1 MAEREVRILCGE
13 GTVDE
18 LLKTNPKAVVV
29 PDGPYV
35 VRIVKKRG
43 TEHV

>member
-1 MAEREVRILCGE
+1 MTEREVRILCGE
-13 GTVDE
+13 GAVDE

-35 VRIVKKRG
+35 VGIVAKRG
-43 TEHV
+43 AEHV